1 MLLTVNLKALT
12 SSLTKKEQLDDK
24 VERAL
29 AVLADEMLEDVI
41 EFACKLAKHRGSQ
54 LLARNDV
61 KMAIEKRC
69 KIKVPSKLHSD
80 GVSSTPGM
88 PTVLPQNPVSTAN
101 YKANLALIKKAQDSH
116 THAH

>member
-1 MLLTVNLKALT
+1 MNLKSLT

-69 KIKVPSKLHSD
+69 KLKVPTKLHSD
-80 GVSSTPGM
+80 AGSNIPNM
-88 PTVLPQNPVSTAN
+88 PLLPQHAVSTAN
-101 YKANLALIKKAQDSH
+101 YKTNLALIKKAQDYH
-116 THAH
+116 TH